1 MRKINILIFL
11 YFIFSF
17 FIINNLYA
25 KKIEILYKVE
35 NYPITNK
42 DIAKEINYLIMLN
55 EELKKID
62 EKELI
67 QYATK
72 SIIKEKVKKNEIL
85 KNFQFGGNESLIQ
98 KQVDFLRNNLNLNQS
113 EFQNLLNSLDI
124 SKKYLNEKIE
134 IELMWNKLIYTI
146 YKDKLV
152 INEIEIKNKLKADLE
167 NPSNFLEEYLL
178 YEILFTP
185 SQKSDLESNKLKIE
199 KSIKEIGFEN
209 TANILS
215 EASSSKVSGK
225 IGWIKENQLTKEILK
240 NIKNLEIG
248 DYTNPINVPGGQ
260 LFLLL
265 KDKKKSKLDLSFD
278 EEYKKIISVEQNR
291 QLDQY
296 SSIYYKKT
304 ELNTKIYDN

>member
-1 MRKINILIFL
+1 MIKAKHIIFL
-11 YFIFSF
+11 LFIFSF
-17 FIINNLYA
+17 FTINNLYA
-25 KKIEILYKVE
+25 NKIEILYKVE

-42 DIAKEINYLIMLN
+42 DITKEISYLIMLN
-55 EELKKID
+55 KELKKID

-85 KNFQFGGNESLIQ
+85 KNFQFGGNENLVQSQLNS
-98 KQVDFLRNNLNLNQS
+98 LRNNLNLNQN
-113 EFQNLLNSLDI
+113 EFESLLNSLDI
-124 SKKYLNEKIE
+124 SEKYLNEKIE
-134 IELMWNKLIYTI
+134 IELLWNKLIYTI

-152 INEIEIKNKLKADLE
+152 INEIEIKNKLKEDLE

-185 SQKSDLESNKLKIE
+185 SQKTDLESNKFKIE
-199 KSIKEIGFEN
+199 KSIREIGFEN
-209 TANILS
+209 TANVLS
-215 EASSSKVSGK
+215 EAPSSKLGGK
-225 IGWIKENQLTKEILK
+225 IGWVKENQLTKEVLN

-248 DYTNPINVPGGQ
+248 NFTNPLNVPGGQ

-265 KDKKKSKLDLSFD
+265 KDKRKSKLDLSFD
-278 EEYKKIISVEQNR
+278 EEYKKIISAEQNR
-291 QLDQY
+291 QLGQY

>member
-1 MRKINILIFL
+1 MAKKKVITFLIFL
-11 YFIFSF
+11 FSF

-42 DIAKEINYLIMLN
+42 DIEKEINYLIMLN
-55 EELKKID
+55 QELKKID
-62 EKELI
+62 NKELI

-85 KNFQFGGNESLIQ
+85 KNFQFGGSESLIKDQ
-98 KQVDFLRNNLNLNQS
+98 IKFLRNNLNLNPT
-113 EFQNLLNSLDI
+113 EFKSLLNSLDI
-124 SKKYLNEKIE
+124 SENYLIEKIE

-152 INEIEIKNKLKADLE
+152 INEIEIRKKLKEDLE
-167 NPSNFLEEYLL
+167 NPSNFLDEYLL
-178 YEILFTP
+178 HEILFTP
-185 SQKSDLESNKLKIE
+185 SQISDLESNKLKIE

-209 TANILS
+209 TANVLS
-215 EASSSKVSGK
+215 EAPSSKLGGK
-225 IGWIKENQLTKEILK
+225 IGWVKENQLTKEVLN

-248 DYTNPINVPGGQ
+248 KYTNPINVPGGQ
-260 LFLLL
+260 LILFL
-265 KDKKKSKLDLSFD
+265 KDKRRSKLDLSFD
-278 EEYKKIISVEQNR
+278 DEYKKIISAEQNR

>member
-1 MRKINILIFL
+1 MTKIKIFTFLVFIFIFYSTNIL
-11 YFIFSF
+11 
-17 FIINNLYA
+17 NA

-55 EELKKID
+55 NELKTIN
-62 EKELI
+62 EKDLI

-85 KNFQFGGNESLIQ
+85 KNFQLGENQNLIQ
-98 KQVDFLRNNLNLNQS
+98 SQLKFLKNNLNVNEA
-113 EFQNLLNSLDI
+113 EFKVLLESFDI
-124 SKKYLNEKIE
+124 SEDYLNEKIE
-134 IELMWNKLIYTI
+134 IELLWNKLIFKI
-146 YKDKLV
+146 YRDKLV
-152 INEIEIKNKLKADLE
+152 INEKDIREKLKQDLE
-167 NPSNFLEEYLL
+167 NPSNFLYEYLL

-185 SQKSDLESNKLKIE
+185 SQISDLETNRLKIE

-215 EASSSKVSGK
+215 EAASSKLGGK
-225 IGWIKENQLTKEILK
+225 IGWIKENQLTKEVFN
-240 NIKNLEIG
+240 NIKNLGIG
-248 DYTNPINVPGGQ
+248 DHTKPINVPGGQ
-260 LFLLL
+260 LFLFL
-265 KDKKKSKLDLSFD
+265 KDKRKTKLELSFD
-278 EEYKKIISVEQNR
+278 DELKKIIKAEQNR